1 MFSQCRHPLC
11 GVVYWDTWS
20 LLVFI
25 ATLGP
30 CCCLL
35 RHSVLVVYWD
45 TRSLLVFIGT
55 LGPCCCLLGHS
66 VIGGVYCD
74 TRSLGV
80 FIGTLVVVVCLS
92 LGLQDERAKYAS
104 LEELSIQYELP
115 ITNSE
120 VRGHM
125 TVM

>member
-1 MFSQCRHPLC
+1 MFSQCRHLLC
-11 GVVYWDTWS
+11 GVVYCDTRS
-20 LLVFI
+20 LVVFTG
-25 ATLGP
+25 TLGP

-55 LGPCCCLLGHS
+55 L
-66 VIGGVYCD
+66 
-74 TRSLGV
+74 
-80 FIGTLVVVVCLS
+80 VVVVCLS

-104 LEELSIQYELP
+104 PEELSIQYELP
-115 ITNSE
+115 ITNPE